1 MSERRAVERLV
12 GRMYRYYERVSG
24 RLPDGKTVR
33 VMEEKA
39 RRAAEVIRKKETDR

>member
-1 MSERRAVERLV
+1 MSERRAVESLV

-39 RRAAEVIRKKETDR
+39 RRAAEVVRKKETGR